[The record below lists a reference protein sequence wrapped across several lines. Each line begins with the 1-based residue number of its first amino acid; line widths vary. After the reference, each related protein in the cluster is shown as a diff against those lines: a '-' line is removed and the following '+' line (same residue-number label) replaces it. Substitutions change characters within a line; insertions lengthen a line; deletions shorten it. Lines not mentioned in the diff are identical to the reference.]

1 MPAELIITA
10 AVEGIVDEAVAR
22 KLVHHVG
29 ALSGDVYGKNGKR
42 SLLQKVPGYN
52 NAARHSPWIVVVDL
66 DRDADCAPP
75 FRANCLP
82 NPAPF
87 MCFRIAVREVEAWLL
102 ADRERIASFL
112 QVPLKTVPVDPES
125 LNNPKETVVNLA
137 SRSRSRNIRED
148 MVPRLGSGRSIGPA
162 YSSRLIEF
170 AANQWRPNL
179 AAAQSSSLQRAIYCL
194 KRLVGTCHG
203 GKQ

>member
-1 MPAELIITA
+1 MPTEHIITA

-42 SLLQKVPGYN
+42 SLLQKIPGYN

-66 DRDADCAPP
+66 DHDADCAPP
-75 FRANCLP
+75 FRANCLLD
-82 NPAPF
+82 PAPF

-137 SRSRSRNIRED
+137 RRSRSRNIRED
-148 MVPRLGSGRSIGPA
+148 LVPRLGSGRSIGPA

-179 AAAQSSSLQRAIYCL
+179 AATQSSSLQRAIYCL
-194 KRLVGTCHG
+194 KWLVGTCHG
-203 GKQ
+203 GKK